1 MKQDKWIVTGLDSDG
16 DECCLINCL
25 MLDNGY
31 ADPEISEFVCFE
43 NKAFVD
49 EDNYFNNY
57 EAALLYAKTVGH
69 GFIVEKV
76 VDNENN

>member
-31 ADPEISEFVCFE
+31 ADPEISEFVLF
-43 NKAFVD
+43 
-49 EDNYFNNY
+49 
-57 EAALLYAKTVGH
+57 
-69 GFIVEKV
+69 
-76 VDNENN
+76 